1 MLNLQL
7 PTWGFLGAPRAC
19 SVHLQ
24 MPHSMSVGQCRGRLD
39 HSCFCST
46 VRPCRGTRGVAWC
59 SCLCWAVHN
68 QADSARRDR
77 VMLCRGGMRQYT
89 VLLLTALLLLRG
101 PEVLHTVLPNV
112 QCTAL
117 SCLKL
122 IMGLLCLGTSGA
134 RGGGSKWLGLWYLD
148 LLSVESRLGRCSP
161 RGRRLPQ
168 AAVLKGPISC

>member
-1 MLNLQL
+1 M
-7 PTWGFLGAPRAC
+7 
-19 SVHLQ
+19 
-24 MPHSMSVGQCRGRLD
+24 
-39 HSCFCST
+39 
-46 VRPCRGTRGVAWC
+46 
-59 SCLCWAVHN
+59 
-68 QADSARRDR
+68 
-77 VMLCRGGMRQYT
+77 MLCRGGMRQYT